1 MVENFI
7 KETKPMDGFARDGF
21 KGMRRTEINKF
32 AKPFFITEDNPN
44 GTIEPFPDDM
54 EKKALDS
61 MMSLYLGQGK
71 FGDDPFN
78 LRPKDEMADLRK
90 QVEEL
95 KAMYQGPRANPATE
109 VYKPP
114 PAKITEAMVQAP
126 SVSLPGGEDEP
137 VEDMPKFV
145 SGEPYVTH
153 EDMDWSSLR
162 AKAKGMGI
170 ETWKKTR
177 TVVIAEIEAKE
188 AE

>member
-1 MVENFI
+1 MAEI
-7 KETKPMDGFARDGF
+7 IATKPMDGFARDGF

-95 KAMYQGPRANPATE
+95 KAMYQGPRPNPATE

-114 PAKITEAMVQAP
+114 QSGHVHESSGHVLEPTTTGT
-126 SVSLPGGEDEP
+126 PGGEGGPE
-137 VEDMPKFV
+137 VKA
-145 SGEPYVTH
+145 H
-153 EDMDWSSLR
+153 EDMDWPDLR

-177 TVVIAEIEAKE
+177 AVVISEIEAKE

>member
-1 MVENFI
+1 MAEI
-7 KETKPMDGFARDGF
+7 IATKPMDGFARDGF
-21 KGMRRTEINKF
+21 KGMRRTAINKF

-78 LRPKDEMADLRK
+78 LRPKDEMAEMRK
-90 QVEEL
+90 RLEEL
-95 KAMYQGPRANPATE
+95 EAKYEGPRANPATE

-114 PAKITEAMVQAP
+114 ADHVPATAHETVQTDGLTPAERLAAQP
-126 SVSLPGGEDEP
+126 DVLA
-137 VEDMPKFV
+137 
-145 SGEPYVTH
+145 H
-153 EDMDWSSLR
+153 EDMDWSTLR

-170 ETWKKTR
+170 ETYKKTR
-177 TVVIAEIEAKE
+177 PVVIALIESRE